1 MIELPQ
7 FFWRQFDELGVG
19 IVMGLPMTE
28 EGLANAFV
36 DCVDR

>member
-7 FFWRQFDELGVG
+7 FLRRQFDELGVG
-19 IVMGLPMTE
+19 IVVGLPVTE
-28 EGLANAFV
+28 EGLANALV